1 MQDRILTGAI
11 HARAG
16 THGKRCSRIAGTVAV
31 SVSGCRADVRRAEV
45 RGPLRAVRKPVR
57 RPALV
62 CPRKRPTSLLRQSLP
77 GRVDIGTSGRREA
90 SGLEG
95 TPGIQGW
102 KLEGTGRTYQRA
114 GRLPLQ
120 ELRGYR
126 SVAGP
131 AAGRPPHD
139 ARPSVRVDGC
149 GQPAGQS
156 GLGLRVVPQTP
167 RGKAQKRASSLPRGE
182 TSRSATGPR
191 LTRIVRR
198 TVKPRS
204 SPRTGVH
211 RPCRRG
217 PDSRPGQR
225 RTASRG
231 VRTGPPPPSRRTAG
245 CRGVRSGGER
255 RFWSS

>member
-1 MQDRILTGAI
+1 MRTLREAESHPGLDRQT
-11 HARAG
+11 
-16 THGKRCSRIAGTVAV
+16 
-31 SVSGCRADVRRAEV
+31 EV
-45 RGPLRAVRKPVR
+45 PSP
-57 RPALV
+57 
-62 CPRKRPTSLLRQSLP
+62 LLRQSLS
-77 GRVDIGTSGRREA
+77 GCVDVSTSERREA

-95 TPGIQGW
+95 TTGIQGR
-102 KLEGTGRTYQRA
+102 KLESAVRAGKRT

-126 SVAGP
+126 SIAGQ
-131 AAGRPPHD
+131 AAGRPPRD
-139 ARPSVRVDGC
+139 ARTSVRFDGR

-167 RGKAQKRASSLPRGE
+167 GGKAERRTSSLPRGE
-182 TSRSATGPR
+182 TSRSAWGPR
-191 LTRIVRR
+191 INRIVGR

-204 SPRTGVH
+204 SPRTGVR

-245 CRGVRSGGER
+245 CRGVRSAGER

>member
-1 MQDRILTGAI
+1 MRTLREAESCPELD
-11 HARAG
+11 
-16 THGKRCSRIAGTVAV
+16 C
-31 SVSGCRADVRRAEV
+31 RAEV
-45 RGPLRAVRKPVR
+45 PSP
-57 RPALV
+57 
-62 CPRKRPTSLLRQSLP
+62 LLRQSLP
-77 GRVDIGTSGRREA
+77 GRVDVGTSGRRETH
-90 SGLEG
+90 GLEG
-95 TPGIQGW
+95 TPGIPGR
-102 KLEGTGRTYQRA
+102 KLESAGGSGERT

-131 AAGRPPHD
+131 AAGRPPRD
-139 ARPSVRVDGC
+139 ARPSVRVDGR

-182 TSRSATGPR
+182 TSRSATGSR